1 VSGAGTLY
9 CHAVR
14 DIVIPKRNGHG
25 QSRPDAVVV
34 GSGPNGLAAAL
45 VLAGAGYGV
54 RIYEAEPEPGG
65 GLRTAE
71 LTHPGFRNDVCSAIH
86 PMAAASP
93 FLRSLPLEEH
103 GLEWIQP
110 DAPLAHPLPDG
121 GAVLLERSIDATAR
135 GLGPDG
141 DAWRSRLGPLVEAWP
156 EIEDDVLAPP
166 LRLPRHPL
174 AMARF
179 GLLALRSAEVV
190 GQRFQS
196 ERAAALW
203 AGVAAH
209 SMTALDRPLTAGI
222 GLVLSTVAHRIGWP
236 FPRGGSDRLARAM
249 VSLLKERGGEIVT
262 GRRIESLD
270 DLPPAAATLLNVTP
284 RQVLRI
290 AGERLPPGYRR
301 KLARYRYGPA
311 AFKVDWALDG
321 PIPWRAAECA
331 RAGTVHVGGTAEE
344 IRACEALV
352 DRGGHPDRPFVL
364 LAQPTLFDPGR
375 APTGKHV
382 GWAYCHVPY
391 GSTVDM
397 TEAIERQVERF
408 APGFRERI
416 LARHVMGP
424 AALEAHNANL
434 VGGHING
441 GLQDLRQTFA
451 RPTLRWDPYA
461 TPLPGLYVCSSS
473 TPPGG
478 GVHGMCGYHAARS
491 ALRKALR
498 GRKARATFTAS

>member
-1 VSGAGTLY
+1 MS
-9 CHAVR
+9 

-45 VLAGAGYGV
+45 VLAGDGYGTRV
-54 RIYEAEPEPGG
+54 YEAEPEPGG

-71 LTHPGFRNDVCSAIH
+71 LTRPGFRHDVCSAIH

-110 DAPLAHPLPDG
+110 DAELAHPLPG
-121 GAVLLERSIDATAR
+121 GDAVLLERSIDATAR
-135 GLGPDG
+135 ALGPDG
-141 DAWRSRLGPLVEAWP
+141 DAWLSLLGPMVEAWP
-156 EIEDDVLAPP
+156 RIEEEVLSPP
-166 LRLPRHPL
+166 LRLPRHPF

-179 GLLALRSAEVV
+179 GRLALRSAEAV
-190 GQRFQS
+190 GRRFRGQ
-196 ERAAALW
+196 RAAALW
-203 AGVAAH
+203 TGLGAH

-222 GLVLSTVAHRIGWP
+222 GLVLSIVAHRLGWP
-236 FPRGGSDRLARAM
+236 FPRGGSDRLAHAM
-249 VSLLKERGGEIVT
+249 ISLLRERGCEIVT
-262 GRRIESLD
+262 GRRVDSLE
-270 DLPPAAATLLNVTP
+270 DLPSAAATLLDVTP

-290 AGERLPPGYRR
+290 AGERLPPAYRR
-301 KLARYRYGPA
+301 ALARFRYGPA
-311 AFKVDWALDG
+311 AFKVDWALGG
-321 PIPWRAAECA
+321 PIPWQASECG
-331 RAGTVHVGGTAEE
+331 RAGTVHLGGTAEE
-344 IRACEALV
+344 IRAGEALV

-364 LAQPTLFDPGR
+364 LAQPTLFDPDR
-375 APTGKHV
+375 APAGKHV
-382 GWAYCHVPY
+382 VWAYCHVPN

-408 APGFRERI
+408 APGFRDLI

-434 VGGHING
+434 IGGHING

-451 RPTLRWDPYA
+451 RPALRRDPYS
-461 TPLPGLYVCSSS
+461 TPLRGLYVCSSS

-491 ALRKALR
+491 ALRGTLQ
-498 GRKARATFTAS
+498 GRKTPAPFTAS